1 MKLLTVMTA
10 IFAAT
15 PCAAQSDLSGPPT
28 GRPTVAADDGVSVTV
43 GIAPVFSPAWQGS
56 SDSTLSIFPDLR
68 LNYGDVLFA
77 SIPDGLGW
85 NAINRDGWR
94 AGPLVKLRFGRDEE
108 DGGSPFLVAGG
119 SDALLGMGNISATAE
134 IGGFAEKRFG
144 RQREWRARAELRRG
158 FGGHEG
164 VLLDASLSRQVR
176 AAGAIINFGPR
187 LTAASRD
194 FMQTYFGIDA
204 GQSAR
209 TGLARYNA
217 KGGILSYGIG
227 GTVIR
232 PLTPRS
238 ALTLFTSLENLGGEP
253 GNSPLVEER
262 GRRLQFT
269 LGIGYGFRFGL

>member
-1 MKLLTVMTA
+1 MKLLAVMTA

-15 PCAAQSDLSGPPT
+15 PCAAQTDPSGPP
-28 GRPTVAADDGVSVTV
+28 GRPSVAADDGVSVTV

-56 SDSTLSIFPDLR
+56 SDATLSIFPDLR

-85 NAINRDGWR
+85 NAIKIDGWR
-94 AGPLVKLRFGRDEE
+94 AGPLVKLRFGRGEE

-119 SDALLGMGNISATAE
+119 SNALLGMGNISATAE
-134 IGGFAEKRFG
+134 VGGFAEKRFG

-164 VLLDASLSRQVR
+164 VLLDGSLSRQVR
-176 AAGAIINFGPR
+176 VAGAIINFGPR
-187 LTAASRD
+187 VTAASQD
-194 FMQTYFGIDA
+194 FMQAYFGIDA

-217 KGGILSYGIG
+217 KGGILSYGMG

-238 ALTLFTSLENLGGEP
+238 ALTLFTSLENLGEEP

-262 GRRLQFT
+262 GRRAQYT
-269 LGIGYGFRFGL
+269 LGIGYGFRLGL